1 LGKLKNNKYLTL
13 LLLIITLV
21 FFNTGYLFSVDE
33 TSFED
38 RQKRIEIYNQ
48 YKDAVHFFEYNNYS
62 KAFEI
67 FAQIWDDYKEK
78 IMILHYINIFV
89 NNNNKHAFLKSRKDL
104 IKYYLNAAKHS
115 FQKKEYIKALD
126 YYNRILILDQNSL
139 NVQFRI
145 KEIEDIINNMLMQ
158 KDDFNLPIYH
168 YANAYNLY
176 VKGNI
181 VEFLAEAKKVLILT
195 PDNKEIQNYV
205 DLLNSKT
212 NIQLENISN
221 INISIMNGI
230 KFFYDKKYS
239 QSIKTFCKV
248 LAANQFDEIAIFYL
262 TYMFGKN
269 YFSNVKIKEI
279 EKIMEK
285 QIEEL
290 KNLNFNTPSNYPQ
303 KNNTEKQIKENQK
316 KLKIQTQKLKKE
328 GSTDDLEH
336 KMLKNEEFEI
346 EQRITQL
353 NKKEKEKEIEIKI
366 NNTKKNSRK

>member
-1 LGKLKNNKYLTL
+1 MKNNKYLTL